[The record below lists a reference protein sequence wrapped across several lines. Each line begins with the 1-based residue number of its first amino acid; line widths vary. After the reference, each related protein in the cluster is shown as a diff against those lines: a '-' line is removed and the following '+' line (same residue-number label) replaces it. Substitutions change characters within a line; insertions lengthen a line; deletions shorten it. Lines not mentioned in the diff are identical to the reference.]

1 MRPNEKRTLKALA
14 VFKVEAAG
22 KPRPGGEGAK
32 HDVGGE
38 AEAQDAAGEG
48 IMRGFILRRMAVIKL
63 KEVWGCGKLL
73 GLCLFMGC
81 CKRGSLSRHTACHTR
96 CYKIDR

>member
-1 MRPNEKRTLKALA
+1 MRPNEKRTLKALV

-22 KPRPGGEGAK
+22 KSRPGGEGAK
-32 HDVGGE
+32 HDVGGK

-48 IMRGFILRRMAVIKL
+48 IMRGLILRRMAVIKF
-63 KEVWGCGKLL
+63 KGVWGCGKWM
-73 GLCLFMGC
+73 CLFMGC